1 VSPSPVA
8 PSSPPA
14 ASADETW
21 RLVGTEEFV
30 RLTTFRRT
38 GAGVATPVWVVL
50 DGDAML
56 VTTPSGSGKVKRLRH
71 TSRVKV
77 QPCGRRGA
85 VEAGSSQVTGTA
97 VVETDP
103 HAHARVEHLFA
114 AKYGV
119 QYRMAMAVEK
129 VVRTVKRRSGPAR
142 RIIRITPA

>member
-1 VSPSPVA
+1 
-8 PSSPPA
+8 
-14 ASADETW
+14 
-21 RLVGTEEFV
+21 
-30 RLTTFRRT
+30 
-38 GAGVATPVWVVL
+38 
-50 DGDAML
+50 

-85 VEAGSSQVTGTA
+85 VEAGSPQVTGTA